1 MAQQQFFYG
10 GQAVIEGV
18 MIRGRR
24 NYAVAARDPEGQICS
39 ISNPIPSFYSGRLR
53 RVPFVRGTLVL
64 LETLVVGMTALT
76 YSARVAA
83 GEEAQAYMGKFTMA
97 GMIAVSLGI
106 GVALF
111 FLAPLFIVESAVD
124 RFTNSSIISN
134 LSEGLIRL
142 AIFMVYLKLIG
153 LMPDIRRVFAYHAA
167 EHMTVHAHEAKL
179 ALNTENV
186 RKFQAAHP
194 RCGTAFLLTVMLVSI
209 LVFALLGTPD
219 LPLRIAS
226 RIVLIP
232 VIAGVSYEIIRFSGV
247 HEHNPLVK
255 LVVYPSMALQA
266 MTTRPPEDDMIEVA
280 IAAME
285 TAIAG
290 DEEPV
295 TGQDGAPAPS
305 QA

>member
-1 MAQQQFFYG
+1 MAQQFFYG

-18 MIRGRR
+18 MIRGQR
-24 NYAVAARDPEGQICS
+24 NYSVAARDPDGQICT
-39 ISNPIPSFYSGRLR
+39 ISNPIPSMYSGSLR
-53 RVPFVRGTLVL
+53 KVPFVRGTLVL
-64 LETLVVGMTALT
+64 LETLIVGMTALT
-76 YSARVAA
+76 YSARVAS
-83 GEEAQAYMGKFTMA
+83 GEEAQAYLGKFAMA
-97 GMIAVSLGI
+97 GMISVSLGI
-106 GVALF
+106 GIVLF
-111 FLAPLFIVESAVD
+111 FLAPLLIVESAVD
-124 RFTNSSIISN
+124 RFTESSIISN

-167 EHMTVHAHEAKL
+167 EHMAVHAHEAKL
-179 ALNTENV
+179 ALNKENV

-194 RCGTAFLLTVMLVSI
+194 RCGTAFLLTVMFVSI

-266 MTTRPPEDDMIEVA
+266 MTTRPPEDGMIEVA

-285 TAIAG
+285 TAIAS
-290 DEEPV
+290 DEASALDR
-295 TGQDGAPAPS
+295 DGAPATTP
-305 QA
+305 A

>member
-1 MAQQQFFYG
+1 MAQQFFYG

-18 MIRGRR
+18 MIRGQR
-24 NYAVAARDPEGQICS
+24 NYAVAARDPDGQICI
-39 ISNPIPSFYSGRLR
+39 ISNPIPSMYSGRLR
-53 RVPFVRGTLVL
+53 RIPFVRGTLVL
-64 LETLVVGMTALT
+64 METLIVGMTALT

-83 GEEAQAYMGKFTMA
+83 GEEAQAYLGKFTMA

-106 GVALF
+106 GIVLF

-124 RFTNSSIISN
+124 RFTDSSIISN

-167 EHMTVHAHEAKL
+167 EHMAVHAHEAKL
-179 ALNTENV
+179 DLNTKNV
-186 RKFQAAHP
+186 RKFGAAHP
-194 RCGTAFLLTVMLVSI
+194 RCGTAFLLTVMFVSI

-219 LPLRIAS
+219 LPMRILS

-232 VIAGVSYEIIRFSGV
+232 VIAGISYEVIRFSGV
-247 HEHNPLVK
+247 HEHHPLVK

-290 DEEPV
+290 DDEAAP
-295 TGQDGAPAPS
+295 GQGSAFVATPA
-305 QA
+305 

>member
-1 MAQQQFFYG
+1 MAQQFFYG

-18 MIRGRR
+18 MIRGQR
-24 NYAVAARDPEGQICS
+24 NYSVAARDPDGQICT
-39 ISNPIPSFYSGRLR
+39 ISNPIPSMYSGRLR

-64 LETLVVGMTALT
+64 LETLIVGMTALT

-83 GEEAQAYMGKFTMA
+83 GEEAQAYLGKFAMV

-106 GVALF
+106 GIALF
-111 FLAPLFIVESAVD
+111 FLAPLLIVESAVD
-124 RFTNSSIISN
+124 RFTDSSIISN

-167 EHMTVHAHEAKL
+167 EHMAVHAHEAKL

-194 RCGTAFLLTVMLVSI
+194 RCGTAFLLTVMFVSI

-232 VIAGVSYEIIRFSGV
+232 VIAGISYEIIRFSGV

-285 TAIAG
+285 TAIAS
-290 DEEPV
+290 DEASAL
-295 TGQDGAPAPS
+295 GQDGAPTTTPA
-305 QA
+305 

>member
-1 MAQQQFFYG
+1 M
-10 GQAVIEGV
+10 
-18 MIRGRR
+18 
-24 NYAVAARDPEGQICS
+24 
-39 ISNPIPSFYSGRLR
+39 YSGRLR
-53 RVPFVRGTLVL
+53 KVPFVRGTLVL
-64 LETLVVGMTALT
+64 LETLIVGMTALT

-83 GEEAQAYMGKFTMA
+83 GEEAQAYLGKFAMA

-106 GVALF
+106 GIALF
-111 FLAPLFIVESAVD
+111 FLAPLLIVESAVD
-124 RFTNSSIISN
+124 RFTDSSIISN

-167 EHMTVHAHEAKL
+167 EHMAVHAHEAKL

-194 RCGTAFLLTVMLVSI
+194 RCGTAFLLTVMFVSI

-266 MTTRPPEDDMIEVA
+266 MTTRPPEDGMIEVA

-285 TAIAG
+285 TAIAS
-290 DEEPV
+290 DEASAPS
-295 TGQDGAPAPS
+295 QDGAPATTP
-305 QA
+305 A